1 MRAVCLHQ
9 IRWHYERETGVKEI
23 DTQLVFNAQSVITG
37 IPVPGE
43 KRMSSD
49 FSIPLVHCRAC
60 FEGFCYHHMLSVIV
74 CYQCMLLIGVRLDAR
89 FPHLLWS
96 GTVLKTMLD
105 ILQIL
110 SKSLEMVSVCV
121 CMCMFAC
128 LYVSICVHVNV

>member
-1 MRAVCLHQ
+1 M
-9 IRWHYERETGVKEI
+9 KEI
-23 DTQLVFNAQSVITG
+23 DTQLVFNAQSIIMG
-37 IPVPGE
+37 IRVPGE

-49 FSIPLVHCRAC
+49 FSVPLVHCRAC

-74 CYQCMLLIGVRLDAR
+74 CYQCMLLISVRLDTR

-121 CMCMFAC
+121 CTCMFAC
-128 LYVSICVHVNV
+128 LYIYQFVCM